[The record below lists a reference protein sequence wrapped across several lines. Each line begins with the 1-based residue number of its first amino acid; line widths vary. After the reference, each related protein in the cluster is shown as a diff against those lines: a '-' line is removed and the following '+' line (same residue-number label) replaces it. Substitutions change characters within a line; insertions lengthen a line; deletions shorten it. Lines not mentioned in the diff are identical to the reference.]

1 MENQPDGNQAAALH
15 GIQTTLRDLQ
25 AQCRRLRLL
34 AISSTIGLIA
44 LASAVLALQ
53 IQGRTLVRTR
63 GIVVEDETGR
73 DRLLIGY
80 PIPQSRDRVRTNL
93 ARVESTWAPRMGGAK
108 FMEAYRGYDNSAS
121 GLVFL
126 NEQGFDKLVLGEKI
140 PDSNTGK
147 RLVDSAGF
155 AFNDDEGYERGG
167 LGVSKTPEGKFR
179 VVMGMDDPT
188 VGEALHLFVLED
200 GSKGLRIASED
211 GLLLLG
217 RAAAGNEIFQN
228 PEPFVGLLVKDAEGK
243 LMLEQNALKR

>member
-1 MENQPDGNQAAALH
+1 METQPDGNQAAALH
-15 GIQTTLRDLQ
+15 GIQATLRDLQ
-25 AQCRRLRLL
+25 AQCRRLRLI

-44 LASAVLALQ
+44 LACAVLALQ
-53 IQGRTLVRTR
+53 LQGRTLVRTR
-63 GIVVEDETGR
+63 GIVIEDAAGR

-80 PIPQSRDRVRTNL
+80 PIPQSRDRVRTDL
-93 ARVESTWAPRMGGAK
+93 ARAESAWAPRMGGAK
-108 FMEAYRGYDNSAS
+108 FMDAYKSYDNSAS
-121 GLVFL
+121 GLLFL
-126 NEQGFDKLVLGEKI
+126 NEQGFDKLVLGETI

-155 AFNDDEGYERGG
+155 AFNDDEGFERGG

-217 RAAAGNEIFQN
+217 RAVAGNEIFQN
-228 PEPFVGLLVKDAEGK
+228 SEPFLGLQIKDAQGK
-243 LMLEQNALKR
+243 VLLEQNARKP